1 MWLDKV
7 LGYLTDDEAAHFDL
21 HADNSWERSG
31 APGLT
36 LDAQRKL
43 HDWVVQTQVR

>member
-1 MWLDKV
+1 LV
-7 LGYLTDDEAAHFDL
+7 DDEAAHFDL
-21 HADNSWERSG
+21 HADNSWVRAG
-31 APGLT
+31 ASGLT